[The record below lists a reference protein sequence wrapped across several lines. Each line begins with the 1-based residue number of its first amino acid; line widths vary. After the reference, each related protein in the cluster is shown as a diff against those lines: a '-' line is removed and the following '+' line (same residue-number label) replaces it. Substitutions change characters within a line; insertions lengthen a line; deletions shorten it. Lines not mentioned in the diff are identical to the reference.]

1 MSAGSVS
8 TTSAEAPPSASR
20 NCPLRWLSPATSN
33 SMAPSLNRKVA
44 AMPSKS
50 RNLALR
56 SSAIDEPPSLSLSSS
71 LGEPVARGSSSVH
84 SSVVLPSSDDEPKHS
99 VLEPVTSPRGKP
111 NMESAWSAR

>member
-1 MSAGSVS
+1 M
-8 TTSAEAPPSASR
+8 
-20 NCPLRWLSPATSN
+20 
-33 SMAPSLNRKVA
+33 
-44 AMPSKS
+44 
-50 RNLALR
+50 R

-71 LGEPVARGSSSVH
+71 PGNPSMGKLSVH